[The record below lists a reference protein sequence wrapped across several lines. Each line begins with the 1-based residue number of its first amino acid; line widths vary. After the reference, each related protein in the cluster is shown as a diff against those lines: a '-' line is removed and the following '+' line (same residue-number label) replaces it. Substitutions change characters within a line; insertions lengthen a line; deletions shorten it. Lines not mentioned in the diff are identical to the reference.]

1 MYRKAKAA
9 ILLAGVSVSVAVL
22 AGCSGGDD
30 RPTAPTAPGVST
42 SMAGASGQIP
52 SGPAGV
58 PGTGSP
64 GPGLSGAGL
73 PGAGQ
78 SGGALIDDPPG
89 LVTCAHLAAAIE
101 AGTLMVPGI
110 VDGIANASRT
120 ADAPVADAADRLKS
134 AYARAVAASNTANE
148 PDAVAA
154 VSAAASD
161 MSGVC
166 ADSGLR
172 TVG

>member
-1 MYRKAKAA
+1 MYRKANAA
-9 ILLAGVSVSVAVL
+9 KLLAGVSVSVAVL

-42 SMAGASGQIP
+42 SMSGASGQIP

-58 PGTGSP
+58 PGP
-64 GPGLSGAGL
+64 GPSVAGL